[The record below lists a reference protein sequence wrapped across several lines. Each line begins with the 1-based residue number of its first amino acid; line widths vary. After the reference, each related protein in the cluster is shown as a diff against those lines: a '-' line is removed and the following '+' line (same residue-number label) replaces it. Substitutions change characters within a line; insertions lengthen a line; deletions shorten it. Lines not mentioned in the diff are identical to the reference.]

1 MGLPE
6 KKHLIH
12 QLHQLG
18 ICISYDYVLELD
30 EWIDK
35 SACEYFDD
43 QEGSHKIIS
52 CLSA

>member
-18 ICISYDYVLELD
+18 IIISYDNVLELD
-30 EWIDK
+30 EWIDN

-43 QEGSHKIIS
+43 QEGSHIS
-52 CLSA
+52 CLSV